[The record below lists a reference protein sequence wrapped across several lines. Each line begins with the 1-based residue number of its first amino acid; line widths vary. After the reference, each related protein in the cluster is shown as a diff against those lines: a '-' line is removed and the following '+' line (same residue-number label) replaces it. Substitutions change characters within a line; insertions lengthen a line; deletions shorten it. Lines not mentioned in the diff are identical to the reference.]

1 MSGVISTIAYL
12 LSRYMTGYISGNNQK
27 IVFSERRLAL
37 LKWYFCA
44 LIDCNKPVMTAL
56 FEYSGSLACTRLVM
70 MTMMM
75 TMMMMLMMTLVF
87 SFIDVVPRPKRI
99 IHIKCTRHTQ
109 FCAPTKALKE

>member
-12 LSRYMTGYISGNNQK
+12 LSRYMAPYISGNNQK

-37 LKWYFCA
+37 LNGLFCA
-44 LIDCNKPVMTAL
+44 LIDCNKRAMTAL
-56 FEYSGSLACTRLVM
+56 FEYSGSLACTRLV
-70 MTMMM
+70 MM

-99 IHIKCTRHTQ
+99 IHIKRTRLTQ
-109 FCAPTKALKE
+109 FCAPTKL